1 MIRMCHK
8 ANFRICFNIKIM
20 SWKYLE
26 DESVRE
32 SFYRFL
38 NVGSLLVL
46 QHVSILLRENKNAE
60 LKLGQNFL
68 ANMSF
73 TEKKPKKNPKTKKT
87 EESVW
92 YIYPIDKKSAA

>member
-73 TEKKPKKNPKTKKT
+73 TEKKNPKKTQKPKKQ
-87 EESVW
+87 
-92 YIYPIDKKSAA
+92 KSQYGIFTQ

>member
-46 QHVSILLRENKNAE
+46 QRVSILLRENKNAE

-73 TEKKPKKNPKTKKT
+73 TEKKNPKKTQKTKKQ
-87 EESVW
+87 
-92 YIYPIDKKSAA
+92 KSQYGIFTQ